1 MSGRCLVEAGSIP
14 IESGPLAHFLF
25 VMSNK
30 RSLELENL
38 LGPTVRDLGYE
49 LLGVEYLPQGRH
61 SVLRLYIDRPEGITI
76 DDCECV
82 SREVSAVLDVED
94 PIRGEY
100 HLEVSSP
107 GTDRPLFRPEHY
119 RRFRGQRCKL
129 RLSEPVE
136 GRRNYRGVIQDANDE
151 YVSLEVDGE
160 TVSLPFGLVEK
171 ANLVPEW

>member
-1 MSGRCLVEAGSIP
+1 LVEAGIIP

-25 VMSNK
+25 VMPQK

-38 LGPTVRDLGYE
+38 LGPTVHELGYE

-76 DDCECV
+76 DDCEHV
-82 SREVSAVLDVED
+82 SREVSALLDVED

-107 GTDRPLFRPEHY
+107 GADRPLFRPQHY
-119 RRFRGQRCKL
+119 RRFRGRLCKL

-136 GRRNYRGVIQDANDE
+136 GRRNYRGVIEDADE
-151 YVSLEVDGE
+151 EHLCLKVDGE
-160 TVSLPFGLVEK
+160 TVSLPFALVEK